1 MKKED
6 LIKFKEDLLNINIAN
21 LQDEEFMKELT
32 NVLISIGDVFAV
44 TKSPKLAYPIHKE
57 ITDLR
62 EKIRYIKHNKKQ
74 KEEKEKAKGDNENEV
89 SK

>member
-6 LIKFKEDLLNINIAN
+6 LTKFKEDLLNINIIN

-32 NVLISIGDVFAV
+32 NVLIAIGDVFAV
-44 TKSPKLAYPIHKE
+44 TKSPKLSYPIHKE

-62 EKIRYIKHNKKQ
+62 EKIRYIKYNKKQ
-74 KEEKEKAKGDNENEV
+74 KEEKENTEGNNENE
-89 SK
+89 